1 MSDPVAPDWLNNGDN
16 AWQLTAA
23 TLVGMQS
30 VPGLV
35 VLYAGIVKTKW
46 AVNSAFMALY
56 AFAMVLVVWVIYG
69 YEMGFGGTMIPGLV
83 GIPKPV
89 LSIHTELEQVCFAS
103 LRLTTQVTKLQPGS
117 ASSRAN
123 HSSLPKSYHGVF
135 PICLRRHHCSY
146 HSWGLSGKD
155 EFQGILHTIRTLGE
169 G

>member
-1 MSDPVAPDWLNNGDN
+1 MSNTTNATAESPIAPSWLNNGDN

-46 AVNSAFMALY
+46 AINSAFMAFY

-69 YEMGFGGTMIPGLV
+69 YEMGFGGTMITGLV

-89 LSIHTELEQVCFAS
+89 LSMHTELEQVCAHS
-103 LRLTTQVTKLQPGS
+103 LRLNTLRLLICSVGC
-117 ASSRAN
+117 SSRRAYYR
-123 HSSLPKSYHGVF
+123 SLSESDYGLLPVR
-135 PICLRRHHCSY
+135 LCSY
-146 HSWGLSGKD
+146 HSRHHCRRVSRTH
-155 EFQGILHTIRTLGE
+155 EFQGE
-169 G
+169 